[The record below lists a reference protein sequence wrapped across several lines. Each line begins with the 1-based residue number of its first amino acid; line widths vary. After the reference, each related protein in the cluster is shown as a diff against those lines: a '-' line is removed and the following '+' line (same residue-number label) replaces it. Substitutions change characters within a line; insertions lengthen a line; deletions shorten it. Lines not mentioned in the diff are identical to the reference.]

1 MTLLEMESN
10 IAKMTVPE
18 LLDLM
23 HRIMEEV
30 ELRLMEV
37 AE

>member
-1 MTLLEMESN
+1 MTSLESK
-10 IAKMTVPE
+10 ITTMTVPE